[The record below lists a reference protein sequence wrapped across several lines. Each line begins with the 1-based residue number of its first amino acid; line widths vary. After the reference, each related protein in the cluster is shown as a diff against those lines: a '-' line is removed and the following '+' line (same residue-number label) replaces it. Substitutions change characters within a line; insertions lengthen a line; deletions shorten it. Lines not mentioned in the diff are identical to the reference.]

1 MNLKKGF
8 ITALSLSLMLL
19 SGCQSAPAPTAPPE
33 PIIDSE
39 SVSFRFN
46 DFTYERPDL
55 DAINALLDQGL
66 ALCAQTGKEQELL
79 ALYDEIMAKCKEL
92 EVMDTLASIK
102 SDMDLSDEYYE
113 GEVNTLDNFYT
124 KFDNRMNTL
133 TGEILA
139 SEYKDAFTER
149 WGEEFIKRYE
159 INSKLNSPA
168 IEALSEKETELIQQY
183 SKALV
188 ADYTTEYKDKT
199 VGLNDLDFTDSNV
212 SEPYYAIYEQK
223 NKVLGELYRE
233 LIQVRMEI
241 AHTLGYESYTDY
253 AYDLLGRDFT
263 KEDAA
268 AFADKVKASL
278 SKLYAAIDDQYYYD
292 ISDAKADITV
302 MIEDSIPYLYERL
315 QAEFPKE
322 MQEALNF
329 MLASDTYILDNQ
341 PSMMQAGYS
350 TILNGYGPYMF
361 INTSAYRDASTLF
374 HEFGH
379 YNNFYLMHESIWNDS
394 NNLDLAEVHS
404 QGLEVLMMESY
415 EEMYGK
421 NAELMKIDLLQNLVN
436 SVLQGCVE
444 DEFQQRV
451 YENPDMTLD
460 EINQLHGDLY
470 EQYFG
475 YPVYYEWIE
484 IHHHFE
490 TPFYYISYATSAIS
504 ALEIWRDAVI
514 DRSKALDTYQKL
526 SHFTLNVDYLDA
538 LSQAGMSNPF
548 SSDIV
553 DEIADTLAKEIK
565 LK

>member
-1 MNLKKGF
+1 
-8 ITALSLSLMLL
+8 
-19 SGCQSAPAPTAPPE
+19 
-33 PIIDSE
+33 
-39 SVSFRFN
+39 
-46 DFTYERPDL
+46 
-55 DAINALLDQGL
+55 
-66 ALCAQTGKEQELL
+66 
-79 ALYDEIMAKCKEL
+79 
-92 EVMDTLASIK
+92 
-102 SDMDLSDEYYE
+102 
-113 GEVNTLDNFYT
+113 
-124 KFDNRMNTL
+124 
-133 TGEILA
+133 
-139 SEYKDAFTER
+139 
-149 WGEEFIKRYE
+149 
-159 INSKLNSPA
+159 
-168 IEALSEKETELIQQY
+168 
-183 SKALV
+183 
-188 ADYTTEYKDKT
+188 
-199 VGLNDLDFTDSNV
+199 
-212 SEPYYAIYEQK
+212 
-223 NKVLGELYRE
+223 
-233 LIQVRMEI
+233 
-241 AHTLGYESYTDY
+241 
-253 AYDLLGRDFT
+253 
-263 KEDAA
+263 
-268 AFADKVKASL
+268 
-278 SKLYAAIDDQYYYD
+278 
-292 ISDAKADITV
+292 
-302 MIEDSIPYLYERL
+302 
-315 QAEFPKE
+315 
-322 MQEALNF
+322 
-329 MLASDTYILDNQ
+329 
-341 PSMMQAGYS
+341 
-350 TILNGYGPYMF
+350 
-361 INTSAYRDASTLF
+361 
-374 HEFGH
+374 
-379 YNNFYLMHESIWNDS
+379 MHESIWNDG